1 MLFGANDDLLQR
13 IINKHEM
20 SLILFSCQSIECKRQ
35 LGWND
40 KKVFEASVIIGKF
53 WNIISWLKLDATTE
67 NYNCLSGIHMKYHQD
82 IRDISIG
89 DKY

>member
-20 SLILFSCQSIECKRQ
+20 SLILFSCQSIKCKRQ

-53 WNIISWLKLDATTE
+53 WNIISWLNLDSTTE
-67 NYNCLSGIHMKYHQD
+67 KY
-82 IRDISIG
+82 IYW
-89 DKY
+89 DK